1 MLNELRYRFTRWM
14 QGRYGSDALNR
25 AVSSVLMVV
34 IIAGLF
40 VRGRAAAVLST
51 ISWILIIIFFL
62 RMFSRNISAR
72 YRENQKFLQMTAG
85 IRPSFDKVFS
95 SVRRLFSP
103 GKNSGSRFAWKTAA
117 KADYKIFTCPS
128 CGQKIRIPKGKGRIM
143 VRCPKCSCEFK
154 KRT

>member
-25 AVSSVLMVV
+25 AVSCVLMVV

-103 GKNSGSRFAWKTAA
+103 GKNPGSRFAWRTAA

>member
-1 MLNELRYRFTRWM
+1 
-14 QGRYGSDALNR
+14 
-25 AVSSVLMVV
+25 MVV

-103 GKNSGSRFAWKTAA
+103 GKNSGSRFAWRTAA